1 MGLEANW
8 VLRHWCYGM
17 CRRLVHRAESL
28 REMTKKLVHHSPRPA
43 PYTPRTLVHDEGK
56 LSTRLMI
63 THTPHALYPA
73 LWRKKPQ
80 IPSPIH
86 PQFLMMI
93 VFFWWWVSGANH
105 FAGSTFKIYVD
116 DILSLPIGEIM
127 KAGGSDD
134 APDLEIVE
142 VWGSQMHELC
152 LNAWALLSSGLWLAR
167 SMRYVYPTKYSLY
180 LHFQNINR
188 TCCDFHVKAIV

>member
-56 LSTRLMI
+56 LLTRLII
-63 THTPHALYPA
+63 THTPHALYPT

-93 VFFWWWVSGANH
+93 IFFNDGFLVLTVLQAQ
-105 FAGSTFKIYVD
+105 
-116 DILSLPIGEIM
+116 LSKSMSMISFHYL
-127 KAGGSDD
+127 
-134 APDLEIVE
+134 
-142 VWGSQMHELC
+142 
-152 LNAWALLSSGLWLAR
+152 LAR
-167 SMRYVYPTKYSLY
+167 LWKLGEVMMPQTWK
-180 LHFQNINR
+180 
-188 TCCDFHVKAIV
+188 